1 MIDLIQKYPNQWV
14 AVHSGRVLAA
24 DPDRA
29 WRLEVMAGNK
39 TMLGKLITGAPGT
52 GLQWQTIEVPLDE
65 FAGKQT
71 VLRLFQ
77 RVLLVPAANTG
88 NAYWR
93 ELKLQ

>member
-1 MIDLIQKYPNQWV
+1 MWDSDTGFVFESEHNT
-14 AVHSGRVLAA
+14 GRY
-24 DPDRA
+24 DT
-29 WRLEVMAGNK
+29 E
-39 TMLGKLITGAPGT
+39 
-52 GLQWQTIEVPLDE
+52 
-65 FAGKQT
+65 T